1 MKQLL
6 FILALLPI
14 TLFAQKQAEEVAPVD
29 TTIYN
34 VVEKMPEY
42 PGGWKMLASDFREYR
57 DKLYERLYPDPVER
71 VRWMGGDIRGRVIVS
86 VIVHEDGQITDPVF
100 TRTIDPDIG
109 IFEKE
114 ALKFIKSMPR
124 WIPGES
130 RGKKVKVR
138 LTLPFP
144 F

>member
-1 MKQLL
+1 MKQLFL
-6 FILALLPI
+6 ILVLLPI
-14 TLFAQKQAEEVAPVD
+14 TLFAQKQTGEIAPVD
-29 TTIYN
+29 TTVYN

-42 PGGWKMLASDFREYR
+42 PGGMKTLAHELMEYR
-57 DKLYERLYPDPVER
+57 SKLYERLYPGQPVDR
-71 VRWMGGDIRGRVIVS
+71 ISGRVIVS
-86 VIVHEDGQITDPVF
+86 FIVHEDGQITDPVF
-100 TRTIDPDIG
+100 VRTLDPNIG

-138 LTLPFP
+138 CTLPFP

>member
-1 MKQLL
+1 MKQLFL
-6 FILALLPI
+6 ILALLPI
-14 TLFAQKQAEEVAPVD
+14 TLFAQKQTGEIAPVD
-29 TTIYN
+29 TTVYN

-42 PGGWKMLASDFREYR
+42 PGGISKLASDFREYR

-100 TRTIDPDIG
+100 TRTIDPNIG
-109 IFEKE
+109 LFEKE

-138 LTLPFP
+138 YTLPFL